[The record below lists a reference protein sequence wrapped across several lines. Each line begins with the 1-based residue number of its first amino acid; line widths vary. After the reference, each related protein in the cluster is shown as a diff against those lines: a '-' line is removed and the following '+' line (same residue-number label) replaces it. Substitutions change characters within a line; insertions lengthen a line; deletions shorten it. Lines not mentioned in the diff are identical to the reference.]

1 MAEYTVTAI
10 EQQKNNKKRYNLY
23 LNHEFYCG
31 LTEESIVF
39 HRIEVGRTFSQE
51 KLNEI
56 LDSIET
62 QFAFDK
68 SLNLLARGMKTVY
81 QMKNYLE
88 SKGFA
93 PVVIE
98 NVITKLQKYNYIDDS
113 AYIKTYISLN
123 KKTKG
128 EFRIKHELMLKGVS
142 KDLIDEFVVFD
153 DKQEIFENALM
164 LAKKIVKDNFIDQ
177 KMLTKVNR
185 HLLSRGF
192 GFSVVNEVIGFLKQ
206 NSSICIDNE
215 DYLE

>member
-39 HRIEVGRTFSQE
+39 YRIEVGRTFSQE

-192 GFSVVNEVIGFLKQ
+192 DFSVVNEVIGFLKQ